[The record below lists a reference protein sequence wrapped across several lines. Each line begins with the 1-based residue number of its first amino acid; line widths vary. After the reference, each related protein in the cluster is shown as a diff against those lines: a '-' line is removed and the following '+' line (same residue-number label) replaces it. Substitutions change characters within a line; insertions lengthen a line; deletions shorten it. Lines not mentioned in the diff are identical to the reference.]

1 MFWRHALPKQ
11 TDSLRW
17 ISIRASTPSCLWRL
31 VDARLHL
38 VLIELMALALNDIK
52 RSKMFKDV
60 QRHPTTPSFQLPKN
74 SLVLPCGSNPKRL
87 GITWDHVLKA
97 CPWSHLLTAQAL
109 ASAGLVHSYPLE
121 KKTSGSGK
129 STGYT
134 WFSLKVHG
142 ANCNFWP
149 HLRKVIRMDGTKP
162 SNPGHELRTLTLSA
176 AQRVLHWSKLRE
188 LPKRF
193 LKAVSQS
200 VNPQISKKQF
210 WQPEFPHISTS

>member
-97 CPWSHLLTAQAL
+97 CPWSHQPPDG
-109 ASAGLVHSYPLE
+109 AS
-121 KKTSGSGK
+121 SGFCRPGPFVSSGK
-129 STGYT
+129 KDLWQWKIHRLHMVFLESPWGKLQFLTPPQKSNT
-134 WFSLKVHG
+134 HG
-142 ANCNFWP
+142 RN
-149 HLRKVIRMDGTKP
+149 KTI
-162 SNPGHELRTLTLSA
+162 
-176 AQRVLHWSKLRE
+176 
-188 LPKRF
+188 
-193 LKAVSQS
+193 
-200 VNPQISKKQF
+200 
-210 WQPEFPHISTS
+210 